1 MKEAEEICDRVLFI
15 NKGKVLDIGN
25 IDDLKRKNLKNK
37 KMIIYWKNIES
48 QINAEIKNVEII
60 SNTIKKTEFIFNT
73 ENFKIEDFIKKVNFK
88 NVEALEIV
96 NFSLEELYINIMENT
111 NE

>member
-1 MKEAEEICDRVLFI
+1 
-15 NKGKVLDIGN
+15 
-25 IDDLKRKNLKNK
+25 
-37 KMIIYWKNIES
+37 
-48 QINAEIKNVEII
+48 